1 MSDDEAKTRFERRL
15 ADERPIVIDGGL
27 ATQCEAAGCDTKGP
41 LWSAKLIESD
51 PDALASASRAFLD
64 AGAEIVTTAS
74 YQLSRLS
81 ARAAGRDPET
91 ADAMLERSVE
101 IAVGARDAWAED
113 HPDAE
118 PPLVAASVGPYGAS
132 LADGS
137 EYRGDYRVPA
147 RRLIAFHEDRLKRLD
162 ASAAD
167 VLACETIPSYLEAQV
182 LGELLEHVR
191 TPAWIS
197 FSCRDGETI
206 CDATPIE
213 DAVDLFLGHWRVL
226 AVGVNCT
233 APKHVPGLIER
244 IRRTLPGKPVIVY
257 PNSGERYDAKKK
269 AWSEGDDAIDWGEAA
284 AGWVAAGAKLVGG
297 CCRAGPEAIAAIA
310 SAINGSRG

>member
-1 MSDDEAKTRFERRL
+1 MNDDENKTRFEKRL
-15 ADERPIVIDGGL
+15 ADERPVVIDGGL
-27 ATQCEAAGCDTKGP
+27 ATQCEAEGCDTRGP

-51 PDALASASRAFLD
+51 PEALAAAGRTFLD
-64 AGAEIVTTAS
+64 AGAEVITTAS

-81 ARAAGRDPET
+81 ARAAGRDAGF
-91 ADAMLERSVE
+91 ADALLERSVE
-101 IAVGARDAWAED
+101 IAAGVRDDWLDD
-113 HPDAE
+113 HPDAR

-137 EYRGDYRVPA
+137 EYRGDYRVRA
-147 RRLIAFHEDRLKRLD
+147 RRLIAFHEDRLQRLD

-182 LGELLEHVR
+182 LGELLEHVQ
-191 TPAWIS
+191 TPAWVS
-197 FSCRDGETI
+197 FSCRDGATI

-233 APKHVPGLIER
+233 APKYVPELIGR
-244 IRRTLPGKPVIVY
+244 IRKILPGKSVIVY
-257 PNSGERYDAKKK
+257 PNSGEHYDAQAKR
-269 AWSEGDDAIDWGEAA
+269 WSQGDDEIDWGEAA

-297 CCRAGPEAIAAIA
+297 CCRAGPEAIAALA
-310 SAINGSRG
+310 AAGSASRG